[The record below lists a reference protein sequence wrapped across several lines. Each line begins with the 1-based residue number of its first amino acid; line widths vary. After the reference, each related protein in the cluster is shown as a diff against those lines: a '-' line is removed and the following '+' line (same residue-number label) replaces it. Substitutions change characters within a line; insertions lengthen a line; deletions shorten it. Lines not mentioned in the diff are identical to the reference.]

1 MNTSF
6 NVAAP
11 IAQSP
16 LQALDTLRRAN
27 GGRRFQWARR
37 AVWAKE
43 PRSGVGGRIR
53 RWAVDWQLETSVPAL
68 RIWLMPRVARELGSW
83 QWAFLVLAIGPFSG
97 AAAMLALRLLPDSL
111 KMAGGRQ

>member
-1 MNTSF
+1 VNTSF

-27 GGRRFQWARR
+27 GGRRFQWA
-37 AVWAKE
+37 KE

-53 RWAVDWQLETSVPAL
+53 RWAVDWQLETSAG
-68 RIWLMPRVARELGSW
+68 AED
-83 QWAFLVLAIGPFSG
+83 LAD
-97 AAAMLALRLLPDSL
+97 AA
-111 KMAGGRQ
+111 GRT

>member
-1 MNTSF
+1 VNTSF

-27 GGRRFQWARR
+27 GGRRFQWA
-37 AVWAKE
+37 KE

-53 RWAVDWQLETSVPAL
+53 RWLLIGSSRPAPAL